1 MINTNDKLNY
11 LKYDLRPVCSGLPAL
26 YHIQRDIRPVQH
38 KKIFYAEAKHKKN
51 LDFLDLIVVMLL
63 DLQN

>member
-38 KKIFYAEAKHKKN
+38 KKN
-51 LDFLDLIVVMLL
+51 LNFLDLIVVMLL